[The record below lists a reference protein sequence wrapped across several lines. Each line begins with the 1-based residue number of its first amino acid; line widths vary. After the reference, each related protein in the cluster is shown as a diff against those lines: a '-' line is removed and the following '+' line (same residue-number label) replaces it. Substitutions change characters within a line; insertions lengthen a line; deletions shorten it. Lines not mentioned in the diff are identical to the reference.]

1 MKYLATHFLE
11 KVNMKHKLSPENRMD
26 KVVANW
32 YLEDFMML
40 GAWSMVDKVADPK
53 QKTIGINAVSYPPT
67 ISYNP
72 NFIDSLSDELLEAI
86 MASECFKLLL
96 RHPTARLKQP
106 KEVAGLASQI
116 TVDQLIMKN
125 LVNTEGLKGVVP
137 MPADFNLP
145 NDSFYED
152 YFRRLMENLDQ
163 TEKGIDKMF
172 GQGGGEGEDENSGGS
187 GGGEQEQD
195 DKFEEFQDQKDAVK
209 EYMNPRSTSSQGWGD
224 NDLLDGEIQNFVNE
238 NKNSSKRWGKYTADF
253 LAQIV
258 AANTPKI
265 SFKEIVRRFNTSVQT
280 TKQIITRM
288 KPNRRFGLDVPGR
301 KRINTTKILFAIDV
315 SGSMSDAD
323 LAEGFAVINSVCRH
337 AVVHYMLFDTAI
349 KHVETNFKKAK
360 KSFKV
365 TGRGGTDPAPVLEY
379 VDHHKYDGLVLY
391 SDMEFYSEQKKP
403 KKCKVMWLGT
413 NKNCKKPCDF
423 GYFAV
428 LDRNE

>member
-1 MKYLATHFLE
+1 MKNT
-11 KVNMKHKLSPENRMD
+11 KTPEERMD

-40 GAWSMVDKVADPK
+40 GAWSMVEKIRDPN
-53 QKTIGINAVSYPPT
+53 QKTIGINAKSYPPS

-72 NFIDSLSDELLEAI
+72 NFINSLNDEMLEAI

-96 RHPTARLKQP
+96 RHPTSRFKTP
-106 KEVAGLASQI
+106 KEVSGLASQV

-145 NDSFYED
+145 NDSFFED

-163 TEKGIDKMF
+163 TQKNINKMF
-172 GQGGGEGEDENSGGS
+172 GHASSSGDGESEGGGGGDSEDEQDGEGS
-187 GGGEQEQD
+187 GN
-195 DKFEEFQDQKDAVK
+195 KEFKDQKEALK
-209 EYMNPRSTSSQGWGD
+209 EYMNPRSTNTDGWGE
-224 NDLLDGEIQNFVNE
+224 NDMLDAEVQNFVNE
-238 NKNSSKRWGKYTADF
+238 NKSSSKRWGKFTGDF
-253 LAQIV
+253 LTQIV

-280 TKQIITRM
+280 SKQIITRM

-315 SGSMSDAD
+315 SGSMSDSD

-337 AVVHYMLFDTAI
+337 AVVHYMLFDTEI
-349 KHVETNFKKAK
+349 KSVETKFKRAQQT
-360 KSFKV
+360 FKV
-365 TGRGGTDPAPVLEY
+365 SGRGGTDPAPVLKY
-379 VDHHKYDGLVLY
+379 VDEHKYDGVVIY
-391 SDMEFYSEQKKP
+391 SDMDFYSAQDKP
-403 KKCKVMWLGT
+403 KKAKVMWLGT
-413 NKNCKKPCDF
+413 NKGCKNPTSF